1 MKRLPSTGVPFVI
14 RLLKAAADLLGRPDG
29 LILLTESFLD
39 FDHPALAFR
48 MHRRPD
54 HYQRG
59 SVSRSAATS
68 AYFAYFFRSNVG
80 RS

>member
-1 MKRLPSTGVPFVI
+1 MKRLPSTEVPFVI

-29 LILLTESFLD
+29 VILLTESFLD
-39 FDHPALAFR
+39 FDHLALAFR
-48 MHRRPD
+48 MHPSSD
-54 HYQRG
+54 HQRG

-68 AYFAYFFRSNVG
+68 AYFAYFFPSNAG